1 MQEKWEKKA
10 FLIFLDHSE
19 KGRVKTRYG
28 QMVFCYLGEFA
39 AGVPSDFHDFKFS

>member
-1 MQEKWEKKA
+1 MQEKSEKKT

-19 KGRVKTRYG
+19 KGRAKTRDG

-39 AGVPSDFHDFKFS
+39 AGVLSDFHDFKFS